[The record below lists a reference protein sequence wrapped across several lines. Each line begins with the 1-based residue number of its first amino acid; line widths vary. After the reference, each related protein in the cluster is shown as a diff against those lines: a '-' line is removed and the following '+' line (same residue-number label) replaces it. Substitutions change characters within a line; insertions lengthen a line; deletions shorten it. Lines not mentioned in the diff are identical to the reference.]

1 MPSNASRDS
10 RITPAAARSD
20 IHALHSAAMTR
31 AADQAAVAAGLSAD
45 VLMAQA
51 GARVAETALDM
62 WPQARFL
69 VLCGPGNNGGDGYVA
84 ARRLR
89 LAGRAVELFSDGAP
103 STAAAAAARTRCLAT
118 GLAARPLAEA
128 AEAALGRRGRQ
139 GTVVVD
145 ALFGAGLAR
154 PLAAAA
160 ARLAEAFE
168 RERTAVLCVD
178 IPSGVNGDNGSVA
191 GAAFRGDVTVAF
203 ERARPGHFA
212 GEGGRRTGRL
222 SIRRI
227 GMPQSILRSLD
238 RTASVRQSHPAAW
251 SLRLARPDAD
261 AHKYTHGH
269 VLVHAGPPGRGGAAR
284 LAALAA
290 LAAGSGLVTVAAPPD
305 AVAEHAA
312 RLDAVM
318 LRRLSKPGRLGAML
332 ADVRIRAAVI
342 GPGAGAES
350 RKAALAAL
358 EAAEARRSATCRL
371 VLDADALTAFASDP
385 DTLFARLAGVEAFLT
400 PHRGEFSRLFPDL
413 GQRLASGADSPL
425 DAVRKAAR
433 RAGAT
438 VLLKGPCTVIGSVDG
453 PLWLSAAVG
462 EDATPWLATAGAGD
476 VLAGC
481 IAGLAAQGNGG
492 AETAAAAAW
501 LHARAARRFGPGLTA
516 DVLPGLLPAALRD
529 AIALAPG

>member
-20 IHALHSAAMTR
+20 IHALHNAAMTR

-51 GARVAETALDM
+51 GARVVETALDM

-203 ERARPGHFA
+203 ERARRGHFA
-212 GEGGRRTGRL
+212 GEGGR
-222 SIRRI
+222 
-227 GMPQSILRSLD
+227 
-238 RTASVRQSHPAAW
+238 
-251 SLRLARPDAD
+251 
-261 AHKYTHGH
+261 
-269 VLVHAGPPGRGGAAR
+269 
-284 LAALAA
+284 
-290 LAAGSGLVTVAAPPD
+290 
-305 AVAEHAA
+305 
-312 RLDAVM
+312 
-318 LRRLSKPGRLGAML
+318 
-332 ADVRIRAAVI
+332 
-342 GPGAGAES
+342 
-350 RKAALAAL
+350 
-358 EAAEARRSATCRL
+358 ARRQ
-371 VLDADALTAFASDP
+371 P
-385 DTLFARLAGVEAFLT
+385 
-400 PHRGEFSRLFPDL
+400 
-413 GQRLASGADSPL
+413 
-425 DAVRKAAR
+425 
-433 RAGAT
+433 
-438 VLLKGPCTVIGSVDG
+438 
-453 PLWLSAAVG
+453 
-462 EDATPWLATAGAGD
+462 
-476 VLAGC
+476 
-481 IAGLAAQGNGG
+481 
-492 AETAAAAAW
+492 
-501 LHARAARRFGPGLTA
+501 
-516 DVLPGLLPAALRD
+516 
-529 AIALAPG
+529 